1 MARPD
6 PVLLEVM
13 KNLYASVPEEMGAA
27 LVRSAFSPNITER
40 RDCSCALFDADGTMI
55 AQAAHVPVHLGSTPL
70 SVEVAIR
77 EVDFEPGDVV
87 ILNDPFRG
95 GTHLPDI
102 TAISAVF
109 LDENDAKPSYYV
121 ANRAH
126 HADVGGTTPGS
137 MGPTTEI
144 FQEGLRLPPVR
155 LVRRGTMQRDVVEL
169 VLANVRTPDERL
181 GDLSA
186 QIAANRT
193 GEARLAELVAR
204 YGKRTALRYAREL
217 VAYSARRMRE
227 ALAKI
232 PDGTYRFADALDDD
246 GWDIDESPVDIR
258 VAITIE
264 GKHATVDFTGTD
276 RQGRGNLN
284 ANYAITV
291 SAVFYVF
298 RTLLDADL
306 PSNAGCL
313 TPIDIVAPEGT
324 VVNATFPAAVA
335 GGNVET
341 SQRIVDVLYGALAK
355 AVPGRIP
362 AASAGTMN
370 NVVIGGYDPV
380 RARPFTYYETIAGGM
395 GARPEQ
401 DGLSAVHTHMT
412 NTLNT
417 PIEALE
423 SATPLRVTRYEIRSG
438 SGGDGAQRGGD
449 GVVREIEAL
458 APVSYSVLLERRI
471 LAPYGL
477 AGGKSG
483 ATGRDWITERGR
495 KQRIAPKTS
504 GQLEPGDRITLET
517 PGGGGHGRPTTTD

>member
-1 MARPD
+1 MAQPD
-6 PVLLEVM
+6 PVMLEVM

-40 RDCSCALFDADGTMI
+40 RDCSCALFDGRGTMI

-77 EVDFEPGDVV
+77 EIDFEPGDVV

-109 LDENDAKPSYYV
+109 LGTGKKPSYYV

-126 HADVGGTTPGS
+126 HADVGGMTPGS
-137 MGPTTEI
+137 MGPSTEI

-155 LVRRGTMQRDVVEL
+155 LVRRGAMQHELLDL
-169 VLANVRTPDERL
+169 VLANVRTPDERF

-193 GEARLAELVAR
+193 GEARLVELVDR
-204 YGKRTALRYAREL
+204 YGKRTALRYGREL
-217 VAYSARRMRE
+217 VSYAARRMRE

-232 PDGTYRFADALDDD
+232 PDGTYTFEDALDDD
-246 GWDIDESPVDIR
+246 GFDDDESPVDIR
-258 VAITIE
+258 VAIHVD
-264 GKHATVDFTGTD
+264 GKHATVDFTGTAP
-276 RQGRGNLN
+276 QGRGNLN

-298 RTLLDADL
+298 RTLLEADL

-313 TPIDIVAPEGT
+313 APITILAPEGS
-324 VVNATFPAAVA
+324 VVNASFPSAVA

-355 AVPGRIP
+355 AVPRRIP

-370 NVVIGGYDPV
+370 NVVIGGHDPV
-380 RARPFTYYETIAGGM
+380 RGRPFTYYETIAGGM

-423 SATPLRVTRYEIRSG
+423 SSTPLRVTRYEIRNG
-438 SGGDGAQRGGD
+438 SGGDGAHRGGD
-449 GVVREIEAL
+449 GVIREIEAL
-458 APVSYSVLLERRI
+458 APVSWSVLLERRI

-495 KQRIAPKTS
+495 KRRIAPKAS
-504 GQLEPGDRITLET
+504 GQLAPGDRITLET
-517 PGGGGHGRPTTTD
+517 PGGGGHGRPTKSD